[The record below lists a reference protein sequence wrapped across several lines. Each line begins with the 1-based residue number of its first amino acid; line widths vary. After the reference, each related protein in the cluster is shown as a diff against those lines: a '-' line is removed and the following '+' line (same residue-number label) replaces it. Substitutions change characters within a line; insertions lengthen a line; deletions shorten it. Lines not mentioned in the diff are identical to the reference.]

1 MGLKRLIKIMQQNK
15 LFENDIS
22 IKEKES
28 ILIGGIKTNRIYG
41 EFWTSK
47 QRQASSLQ
55 EISYRA
61 CFKPQLPRYFIQ
73 KYTSANE
80 IVYDPFAGRGTT
92 TIEAGLLG
100 RKVIQNDINPLSIV
114 LSKPRLYVPTF
125 NQISERLSE
134 IKISASLKSTL
145 DLSMFFEKETLNEIL
160 CLRHYFKRKVQ
171 ENTFDNID
179 SWIQMVATNRL
190 TGHSPGFFSVYT
202 FPPNQAVSQ
211 ASQIKINQKRKQQ
224 PTYKD
229 TKKLILKKT
238 QQLQKSLSTTD
249 INNLRNALKTSLFLT
264 NTADQTPE
272 IKSDSVS
279 LIVTSPPFLD
289 VVDYKDDNWLRTWF
303 NDINSD
309 IIGKQITMSKTVEKW
324 SEDMQKIFHELTRVL
339 KKGGQVAFEVGEV
352 KAGKIKLDE
361 IIVPLGVNAGLSC
374 DSILINTQ
382 DFTKTSNIWGVKNNQ
397 QGTNTNRIVVF
408 IK

>member
-1 MGLKRLIKIMQQNK
+1 MRQNK
-15 LFENDIS
+15 LFKNDIS

-28 ILIGGIKTNRIYG
+28 ILIDGIKTNRIYG

-145 DLSMFFEKETLNEIL
+145 DLSMFFEKETLNEIDGL
-160 CLRHYFKRKVQ
+160 
-171 ENTFDNID
+171 
-179 SWIQMVATNRL
+179 
-190 TGHSPGFFSVYT
+190 
-202 FPPNQAVSQ
+202 
-211 ASQIKINQKRKQQ
+211 
-224 PTYKD
+224 
-229 TKKLILKKT
+229 
-238 QQLQKSLSTTD
+238 
-249 INNLRNALKTSLFLT
+249 
-264 NTADQTPE
+264 
-272 IKSDSVS
+272 
-279 LIVTSPPFLD
+279 
-289 VVDYKDDNWLRTWF
+289 
-303 NDINSD
+303 
-309 IIGKQITMSKTVEKW
+309 
-324 SEDMQKIFHELTRVL
+324 
-339 KKGGQVAFEVGEV
+339 GGCA
-352 KAGKIKLDE
+352 
-361 IIVPLGVNAGLSC
+361 P
-374 DSILINTQ
+374 
-382 DFTKTSNIWGVKNNQ
+382 
-397 QGTNTNRIVVF
+397 
-408 IK
+408 